1 MLVVQ
6 KYGGTSV
13 ADADRIRHVA
23 GRVIKRVRAGDQV
36 VVVVSAM
43 GNATDDL
50 LDLALQVAPDPDARE
65 LDMLLST
72 GEQVSVALVAMA
84 LKNLGQEAVGLTGQQ
99 AGIIAQGRH
108 YQGRISRV
116 EADRVRAEL
125 AAGRV
130 PVVAGY
136 WGVNEDQEIFTLGR
150 GASDTT
156 AVALAIALGA
166 ERCENCKDVE
176 GVYTADPRIVPT
188 ARKLK
193 DISYEEMLELATQ
206 GSTVMHNRAVELASV
221 YNVPILVTSSMVE
234 APGTLIRG
242 EAELEERNRVRGIA
256 HDSDVAKVTIRR
268 VPDQPGI
275 AANIFEP
282 LAEAGI
288 SVDTIVQN
296 SSEGNLTDLTFTLD
310 RKDLRRA
317 EELMPEICA
326 KVGAPEFSSD
336 ANLGKVSIVGVGI
349 QTAHGYAA
357 RMFRALFDEGINIEL
372 ISTSEIRLTCI
383 IAADRVHDAVRA
395 LHTAFEL
402 ETPVAG

>member
-1 MLVVQ
+1 VLVIQ

-13 ADADRIRHVA
+13 ADAERIRHVA
-23 GRVIKRVRAGDQV
+23 GRIIRRIHQGDQV
-36 VVVVSAM
+36 VAVVSAM
-43 GNATDDL
+43 GSATDDL
-50 LDLALQVAPDPDARE
+50 IDLALRVAPDPDPRE
-65 LDMLLST
+65 LDILLST
-72 GEQVSVALVAMA
+72 GEQVSVALLAMA
-84 LKNLGQEAVGLTGQQ
+84 LKALGQEAVGLTGQQ

-136 WGVNEDQEIFTLGR
+136 WGVNEHQEIFTLGR

-166 ERCENCKDVE
+166 DLCENCKDVE
-176 GVYTADPRIVPT
+176 GIYTADPRIVPT
-188 ARKLK
+188 ARKLR
-193 DISYEEMLELATQ
+193 DIAYEEMLELATQ
-206 GSTVMHNRAVELASV
+206 GSQVMHNRAVELASV

-242 EAELEERNRVRGIA
+242 ETQLEERNRVRGIA
-256 HDSDVAKVTIRR
+256 HDLDVAKITVRR
-268 VPDQPGI
+268 VPDRPGI

-296 SSEGNLTDLTFTLD
+296 ASEGNLTDLSFTLT
-310 RKDLRRA
+310 RTDLRRA
-317 EELMPEICA
+317 EQLMPEISA
-326 KVGAPEFSSD
+326 RVGAPEWSSD

-349 QTAHGYAA
+349 QTAPGYAA
-357 RMFRALFDEGINIEL
+357 RMFRALYDAGINIEL

-383 IAADRVHDAVRA
+383 IAADRVFDAVRA
-395 LHTAFEL
+395 LHDAFEL
-402 ETPVAG
+402 ERADAD